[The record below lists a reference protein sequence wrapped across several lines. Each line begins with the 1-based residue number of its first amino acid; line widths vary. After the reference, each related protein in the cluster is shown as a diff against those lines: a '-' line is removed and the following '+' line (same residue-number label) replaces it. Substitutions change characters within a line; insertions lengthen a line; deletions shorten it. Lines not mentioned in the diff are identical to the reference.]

1 MFARKFSYFA
11 KIVLFLGSH
20 IGYNDGGD
28 DGDKGVDGDKDIGD
42 GDHEDDVDGDD
53 EIGDV
58 NHEDDGDDDVEEKA
72 LFLEASASIGHFR
85 SLTDCL
91 RISACS

>member
-1 MFARKFSYFA
+1 MLARKFSYFA

-28 DGDKGVDGDKDIGD
+28 DGDNGVDGDKDIGD
-42 GDHEDDVDGDD
+42 GGHEDD
-53 EIGDV
+53 EIGD
-58 NHEDDGDDDVEEKA
+58 HDDDGDDDVEEKA

-85 SLTDCL
+85 SLTDCR

>member
-1 MFARKFSYFA
+1 MVMTK
-11 KIVLFLGSH
+11 LF
-20 IGYNDGGD
+20 
-28 DGDKGVDGDKDIGD
+28 
-42 GDHEDDVDGDD
+42 DVDGND

-58 NHEDDGDDDVEEKA
+58 DHEDDGDDDVEEKA

-85 SLTDCL
+85 SLTDCR

>member
-28 DGDKGVDGDKDIGD
+28 DGDNGVDGDKDIGD
-42 GDHEDDVDGDD
+42 GD
-53 EIGDV
+53 
-58 NHEDDGDDDVEEKA
+58 HEDDGDDDVEEKA

-85 SLTDCL
+85 SLTDCR
-91 RISACS
+91 RISVCS